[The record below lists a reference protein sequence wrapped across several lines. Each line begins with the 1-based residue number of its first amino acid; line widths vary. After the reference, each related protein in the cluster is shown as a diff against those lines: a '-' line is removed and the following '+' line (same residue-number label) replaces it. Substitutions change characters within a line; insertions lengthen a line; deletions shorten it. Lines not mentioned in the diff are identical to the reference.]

1 MDAKINLSAIFSQK
15 NDSQPVSEREIFY
28 YASVL
33 SEISLPN
40 APVAFQPTEMTSSPK
55 YLSRGDR
62 WRLLG
67 YIQLFS
73 DVLE

>member
-1 MDAKINLSAIFSQK
+1 MGVKINLSAIFSQK
-15 NDSQPVSEREIFY
+15 NGSQAVSEREIFY

-40 APVAFQPTEMTSSPK
+40 APVVFQPTEMTSPPK

-62 WRLLG
+62 
-67 YIQLFS
+67 
-73 DVLE
+73 